1 MSHPSW
7 IEFLTQQG
15 QPQDAESL
23 SAAATEY
30 RHGDTL
36 LTALTQQTLI
46 SLNGPD
52 AEKFLQGQLT
62 CDLNKLSTEQSLLG
76 ANCTHKGMVLS
87 VSRLFKRAE
96 GDLLMRLPLAAAE
109 PALANLKKFAV
120 FSKVAITLA
129 DEQWTGLGLMGESAP
144 ELLTQLGI
152 TPPAQVNQQ
161 RLHDDLIL
169 VRVAGTQ
176 PRFELWCP
184 QSQAEQ
190 LWLTLA
196 ASAQIGNSQ
205 AWQVADIEAGLVQ
218 LGPESLDTYIPQM
231 LNLQAVDG
239 IGFSKGCYTGQE
251 VVARLQFRGK
261 LKKLL
266 YAATLSSD
274 SLSSAVIAPGALLY
288 ASNGRSVGRVLC
300 SVKQQQRILLQAV
313 IGKAAADAEDLHLD
327 SAEGPAVSLLPLPY
341 RIDPELFERPE
352 R

>member
-1 MSHPSW
+1 MPHPSW
-7 IEFLTQQG
+7 FEFLTQQG
-15 QPQDAESL
+15 QPRDADSL
-23 SAAATEY
+23 SAAATDY
-30 RHGDTL
+30 QQGDTL
-36 LTALTQQTLI
+36 LMALTQQTLI

-62 CDLNKLSTEQSLLG
+62 CDLNKLSLEQSLLG
-76 ANCTHKGMVLS
+76 ANCTHKGMVIS

-120 FSKVAITLA
+120 FSKVSITLI
-129 DEQWTGLGLMGESAP
+129 DDQWAGLGLMGESAP
-144 ELLTQLGI
+144 ELLAQLGI
-152 TPPAQVNQQ
+152 TAPAQVNEQC
-161 RLHDDLIL
+161 LHDEIIV
-169 VRVAGTQ
+169 VRVAGNR

-190 LWLTLA
+190 LWLKLA
-196 ASAQIGNSQ
+196 ALARIGNSQ

-218 LGPESLDTYIPQM
+218 LGPESLETYIPQM
-231 LNLQAVDG
+231 LNLQAVEG

-261 LKKLL
+261 LKKLM
-266 YAATLSSD
+266 YAATLSTD
-274 SLSSAVIAPGALLY
+274 NLSTEIIAPGTLLY
-288 ASNGRSVGRVLC
+288 ASNGRSVGKVLS

-313 IGKAAADAEDLHLD
+313 IGKAAADADDLHLD

-341 RIDPELFERPE
+341 SIDSELFERPE